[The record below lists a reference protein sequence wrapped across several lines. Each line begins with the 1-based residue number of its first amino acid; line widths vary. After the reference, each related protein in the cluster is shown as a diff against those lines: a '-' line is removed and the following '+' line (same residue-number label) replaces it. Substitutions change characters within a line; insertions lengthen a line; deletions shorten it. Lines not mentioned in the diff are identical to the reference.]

1 MTSDRQPEQ
10 RDAIAD
16 LMSDLAG
23 SLGRLVKGE
32 LALARVELAEAV
44 QPMAAGVAK
53 AVAAIL
59 LGLVGLNVAAGAA
72 VAGLVATGMGAGAA
86 GLVVAL
92 VLLGAAAILALSAR
106 SALRLRGLWPK
117 RALHG
122 LRRDARAL
130 RAGLDEG
137 VTRHV

>member
-1 MTSDRQPEQ
+1 MTGDREPEQ
-10 RDAIAD
+10 RSAVTE
-16 LMSDLAG
+16 LLSDVAA

-32 LALARVELAEAV
+32 LALARIEMAEALRS
-44 QPMAAGVAK
+44 AAMGVAMG
-53 AVAAIL
+53 VAAAL
-59 LGLVGLNVAAGAA
+59 LALVGLNVAAGAA
-72 VAGLVATGMGAGAA
+72 VAGLAAAGMGTGAA
-86 GLVVAL
+86 GLLVAL

-130 RAGLDEG
+130 GAGLDEG
-137 VTRHV
+137 EDRHA

>member
-1 MTSDRQPEQ
+1 MTGARKPEQ
-10 RDAIAD
+10 RDAVAD
-16 LMSDLAG
+16 LLSDVAG

-32 LALARVELAEAV
+32 LALARVEAAEALRSA
-44 QPMAAGVAK
+44 AAGVAK
-53 AVAAIL
+53 GVAAVV

-72 VAGLVATGMGAGAA
+72 VAGLAAAGMGAGAA
-86 GLVVAL
+86 GLLVAL

-137 VTRHV
+137 ETRHA